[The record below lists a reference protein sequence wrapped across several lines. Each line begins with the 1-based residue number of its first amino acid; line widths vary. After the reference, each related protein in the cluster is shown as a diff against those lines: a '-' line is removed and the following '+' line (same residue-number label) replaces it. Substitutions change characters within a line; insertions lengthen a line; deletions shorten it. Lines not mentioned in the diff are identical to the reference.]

1 MSALEKHV
9 ESTSAATQAPPERCA
24 GVIFF
29 MAAALLTLLVG
40 THWGTIRH
48 MADRWT
54 RDPQYSHGFVVP
66 VFALVVLWSRRAML
80 QHLTWKPAWLGLGL
94 LAVGLTFRFIAVQS
108 DIEPLDTLS
117 LLPTAFGL
125 MLLVGGWSALSWS
138 WPALA
143 FLAFMTPLPFTIE
156 TALALP
162 LRRLATEMSTYSLQ
176 TLGCPA
182 AAEGNIILIEDTRL
196 GVAEACSGLGMLMTF
211 FALATAL
218 AMIVNAPLHG
228 RLILIASAI
237 PIAVLVN
244 VIRITA
250 TGVAYYLGG
259 KDSPLAQMIYHDLAG
274 WLMMPM
280 ALGLLWLELSFLAR
294 LFVAE
299 PEAAPLPLPMEK
311 PRPLALKLPK
321 ETPRHDIAGKKTNSF
336 IRYML

>member
-1 MSALEKHV
+1 MSALEKKP
-9 ESTSAATQAPPERCA
+9 EPTSAAAHAPPERFA
-24 GVIFF
+24 RVIFF
-29 MAAALLTLLVG
+29 MAAALLALLIG
-40 THWGTIRH
+40 THWGTISR
-48 MADRWT
+48 MVDRWT
-54 RDPQYSHGFVVP
+54 HDPQYSHGFVVP

-80 QHLTWKPAWLGLGL
+80 QRLTWKPAWLGLGL

-108 DIEPLDTLS
+108 DIEPLDALS

-125 MLLVGGWSALSWS
+125 MLLVGGWSALSWA

-143 FLAFMTPLPFTIE
+143 FLAFMMPLPFTIE
-156 TALALP
+156 SALALP
-162 LRRLATEMSTYSLQ
+162 LRRVATDMSTYSLQ

-182 AAEGNIILIEDTRL
+182 TAEGNIILIEDIRL

-218 AMIVNAPLHG
+218 AMIVNAPLHD

-237 PIAVLVN
+237 PIAVLAN

-259 KDSPLAQMIYHDLAG
+259 KDSPLARMIYHDLAG
-274 WLMMPM
+274 WLMMPT

-299 PEAAPLPLPMEK
+299 PEAAPLPLLMAK
-311 PRPLALKLPK
+311 PKTLALKLPK
-321 ETPRHDIAGKKTNSF
+321 ETTAP
-336 IRYML
+336 